1 MRYDVEFYRTE
12 DKSCPVIEF
21 LDSLNIKMRTKV
33 LRMVHLLEQNGN
45 ELREPYS
52 KHLEDGIFELRM
64 ELGSD
69 ITRVLYF
76 FVVDK
81 KVVLTHGFVKKTQKT
96 PKAQIELAKK
106 IPEDI
111 FGKEQMP
118 MITFRDSLNKRM
130 ESENFRKEY
139 EDIQPEM
146 DIIRAIVKARKEQQI
161 TQAELAA
168 RTGINQGDISRLER
182 GTRNPSLNM
191 LKKLASGLGM
201 QLKIEFLP
209 KASQI

>member
-1 MRYDVEFYRTE
+1 
-12 DKSCPVIEF
+12 
-21 LDSLNIKMRTKV
+21 
-33 LRMVHLLEQNGN
+33 
-45 ELREPYS
+45 
-52 KHLEDGIFELRM
+52 
-64 ELGSD
+64 
-69 ITRVLYF
+69 
-76 FVVDK
+76 
-81 KVVLTHGFVKKTQKT
+81 
-96 PKAQIELAKK
+96 
-106 IPEDI
+106 
-111 FGKEQMP
+111 
-118 MITFRDSLNKRM
+118 
-130 ESENFRKEY
+130 
-139 EDIQPEM
+139 M

>member
-1 MRYDVEFYRTE
+1 
-12 DKSCPVIEF
+12 
-21 LDSLNIKMRTKV
+21 
-33 LRMVHLLEQNGN
+33 
-45 ELREPYS
+45 
-52 KHLEDGIFELRM
+52 
-64 ELGSD
+64 
-69 ITRVLYF
+69 
-76 FVVDK
+76 
-81 KVVLTHGFVKKTQKT
+81 
-96 PKAQIELAKK
+96 
-106 IPEDI
+106 
-111 FGKEQMP
+111 MP

>member
-1 MRYDVEFYRTE
+1 
-12 DKSCPVIEF
+12 
-21 LDSLNIKMRTKV
+21 
-33 LRMVHLLEQNGN
+33 
-45 ELREPYS
+45 
-52 KHLEDGIFELRM
+52 
-64 ELGSD
+64 
-69 ITRVLYF
+69 
-76 FVVDK
+76 
-81 KVVLTHGFVKKTQKT
+81 
-96 PKAQIELAKK
+96 
-106 IPEDI
+106 
-111 FGKEQMP
+111 MP

-130 ESENFRKEY
+130 ESESFRKEY

>member
-1 MRYDVEFYRTE
+1 
-12 DKSCPVIEF
+12 
-21 LDSLNIKMRTKV
+21 
-33 LRMVHLLEQNGN
+33 
-45 ELREPYS
+45 
-52 KHLEDGIFELRM
+52 
-64 ELGSD
+64 
-69 ITRVLYF
+69 
-76 FVVDK
+76 
-81 KVVLTHGFVKKTQKT
+81 
-96 PKAQIELAKK
+96 
-106 IPEDI
+106 
-111 FGKEQMP
+111 
-118 MITFRDSLNKRM
+118 MITFRDSLSKRM

>member
-1 MRYDVEFYRTE
+1 
-12 DKSCPVIEF
+12 
-21 LDSLNIKMRTKV
+21 
-33 LRMVHLLEQNGN
+33 
-45 ELREPYS
+45 
-52 KHLEDGIFELRM
+52 
-64 ELGSD
+64 
-69 ITRVLYF
+69 
-76 FVVDK
+76 
-81 KVVLTHGFVKKTQKT
+81 
-96 PKAQIELAKK
+96 
-106 IPEDI
+106 
-111 FGKEQMP
+111 

-130 ESENFRKEY
+130 ENENFRKEY

-191 LKKLASGLGM
+191 LKKLASGLGL

-209 KASQI
+209 KAPQI

>member
-1 MRYDVEFYRTE
+1 
-12 DKSCPVIEF
+12 
-21 LDSLNIKMRTKV
+21 
-33 LRMVHLLEQNGN
+33 
-45 ELREPYS
+45 
-52 KHLEDGIFELRM
+52 
-64 ELGSD
+64 
-69 ITRVLYF
+69 
-76 FVVDK
+76 
-81 KVVLTHGFVKKTQKT
+81 
-96 PKAQIELAKK
+96 
-106 IPEDI
+106 
-111 FGKEQMP
+111 

-130 ESENFRKEY
+130 ESEKFRKEY

>member
-1 MRYDVEFYRTE
+1 
-12 DKSCPVIEF
+12 
-21 LDSLNIKMRTKV
+21 
-33 LRMVHLLEQNGN
+33 
-45 ELREPYS
+45 
-52 KHLEDGIFELRM
+52 
-64 ELGSD
+64 
-69 ITRVLYF
+69 
-76 FVVDK
+76 
-81 KVVLTHGFVKKTQKT
+81 
-96 PKAQIELAKK
+96 
-106 IPEDI
+106 
-111 FGKEQMP
+111 

-130 ESENFRKEY
+130 KSENFRKEY